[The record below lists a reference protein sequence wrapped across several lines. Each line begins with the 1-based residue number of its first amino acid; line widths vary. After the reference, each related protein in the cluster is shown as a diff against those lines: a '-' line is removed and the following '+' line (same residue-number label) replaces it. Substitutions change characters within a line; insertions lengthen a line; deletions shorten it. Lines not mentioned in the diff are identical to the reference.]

1 MKEYEL
7 EILDQYDLGIKG
19 TRKIR
24 GAFFCDTKEGTM
36 LLKETKVSDRRALL
50 LYQILEE
57 LEKNKHIKL
66 DLPIYNKEGKLIT
79 TSRYGKNY
87 MMKHWF
93 IGKECD
99 VTNETQILRAVSEL
113 AKLHKE
119 WTFPKLT
126 SRDSSEEKEERS
138 EPMIGRSLQEE
149 FIRHNREMKKVRNY
163 IRKRVSKGNF
173 EFLYLENFEK
183 MFCLAEK
190 ITEKLKGFECAELYE
205 KSIEQK
211 TLVHGDY
218 NYHNI
223 LFTAEGA
230 VVTNFEHVRI
240 DVQVHDLYYFMRKVL
255 EKNQWNYELGN
266 AMLQTY
272 NRERKLQKNEIEYL
286 ALCLAYPEKFWKMAS
301 TYYHSNK
308 AWIPEKNVEKLKLVI
323 EQTDERIKFL
333 NEIFAFHLRQPV
345 V

>member
-50 LYQILEE
+50 MYQILEE
-57 LEKNKHIKL
+57 LEKNKHMKL
-66 DLPIYNKEGKLIT
+66 DLPIYNKEGTLVT

-87 MMKHWF
+87 MMKNWF

-99 VTNETQILRAVSEL
+99 VTNEIQILRAVSEL
-113 AKLHKE
+113 AKLHKD
-119 WTFPKLT
+119 WTFSEHVFLE
-126 SRDSSEEKEERS
+126 SSEDNEENL
-138 EPMIGRSLQEE
+138 EPLIGRPLQEE
-149 FIRHNREMKKVRNY
+149 FSRHNREMKKVRNY
-163 IRKRVSKGNF
+163 IRKRVSKGSF

-183 MFCLAEK
+183 MFCLAQN
-190 ITEKLKGFECAELYE
+190 ITDKLKSFGCGRLYQR
-205 KSIEQK
+205 SIEQK

-223 LFTAEGA
+223 LFTTAGA
-230 VVTNFEHVRI
+230 VITNFEHVRI

-255 EKNQWNYELGN
+255 EKNQWNYELGI

-272 NRERKLQKNEIEYL
+272 HEQRKLQKDEVEYL

-308 AWIPEKNVEKLKLVI
+308 AWIPEKNVEKLQVAI
-323 EQTDERIKFL
+323 RQTDQRIKFL
-333 NEIFAFHLRQPV
+333 NDIFTFHLQQPV

>member
-7 EILDQYDLGIKG
+7 EILDQYELGIKG
-19 TRKIR
+19 TRKVR

-50 LYQILEE
+50 MYQILKE
-57 LEKNKHIKL
+57 LEKTKKIKS

-79 TSRYGKNY
+79 VSRYGKNY
-87 MMKHWF
+87 MMKNWF

-99 VTNETQILRAVSEL
+99 VTDETEILCAVSEL
-113 AKLHKE
+113 AKLHRG
-119 WTFPKLT
+119 WTF
-126 SRDSSEEKEERS
+126 R
-138 EPMIGRSLQEE
+138 EPQYLEQSNDQGTVLKPLVGRALQEE
-149 FIRHNREMKKVRNY
+149 FVRHNREMRKVRNY
-163 IRKRVSKGNF
+163 IRKRVSKGSF
-173 EFLYLENFEK
+173 EFLYLENFER

-190 ITEKLKGFECAELYE
+190 ITDNLRSFGCNELYE
-205 KSIEQK
+205 KSVEQK
-211 TLVHGDY
+211 TLIHGDY

-223 LFTAEGA
+223 LFTATGA
-230 VVTNFEHVRI
+230 VITNFEHVRI

-255 EKNQWNYELGN
+255 EKNEWNYKLGK

-272 NRERKLQKNEIEYL
+272 DGERKLQKNELEYL

-308 AWIPEKNVEKLKLVI
+308 AWIPEKNVEKLEVAIK
-323 EQTDERIKFL
+323 QTDERIKFL
-333 NEIFAFHLRQPV
+333 KEIFAFHL
-345 V
+345 